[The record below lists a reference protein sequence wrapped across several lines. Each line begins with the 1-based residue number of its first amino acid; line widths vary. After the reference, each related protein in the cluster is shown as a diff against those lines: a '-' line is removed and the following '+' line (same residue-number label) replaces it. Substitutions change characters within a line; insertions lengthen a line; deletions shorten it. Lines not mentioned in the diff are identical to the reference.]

1 MQSKNSVKWKVG
13 IIGAGHWGPN
23 LIRNFDQNNKCQV
36 VAICDQAADRLNL
49 IAQKYENVKTTKV
62 ADDILN
68 DPTINV
74 VVIATPTKT
83 HYELTK
89 KALLQNKHV
98 FVEKPLA
105 TTTEECKELTA
116 LADKQKLQLFVGHI
130 FLYNAG
136 VRAVKKIIDSGDLG
150 KIYYLHVTR
159 TNLGPI
165 RTDVSSL
172 WDLAPHDLSIF
183 KYWFNEMPN
192 KVSAKGGCFLNNSN
206 SLYDAV
212 FATYSF
218 QAI

>member
-1 MQSKNSVKWKVG
+1 MQTKNSVKWKVG

-36 VAICDQAADRLNL
+36 VAICDQAPERLNL
-49 IAQKYENVKTTKV
+49 IAQKYEHVKTTKV

-68 DPTINV
+68 DPAINV

-83 HYELTK
+83 HFDLTK
-89 KALLQNKHV
+89 KALLNNKHV

-105 TTTEECKELTA
+105 TTAKECNELTA

-136 VRAVKKIIDSGDLG
+136 VRAVKKILDSGDLG

-159 TNLGPI
+159 TNQ
-165 RTDVSSL
+165 
-172 WDLAPHDLSIF
+172 
-183 KYWFNEMPN
+183 N
-192 KVSAKGGCFLNNSN
+192 
-206 SLYDAV
+206 
-212 FATYSF
+212 
-218 QAI
+218 